1 MQELL
6 DKLRS
11 WLGADAV
18 VEGAFA
24 WDHLGHCTTGR
35 ERPIA
40 AVVYAR
46 NVDDIVTIV
55 GVAGQ
60 YRVPLYPI
68 STGRNWGYGNSPVT
82 DDCIVLNLS
91 RLNSI
96 VEPLDPI
103 TGVITIEPGVTQGSL
118 AEYLDTERLAFL
130 VPTSG
135 AGPSASIV
143 GNALERGHG
152 ITPIADHFGAVTAIE
167 AVLPDGSIYRSPHL
181 ALGAL
186 RGGQACKWGIGPYLD
201 GLFAQGSFGIV
212 TKMTLALARRPERIK
227 AFVCGIAN
235 ETTLEPV
242 IAAVQRIV
250 ENLPGVLG
258 GINVMNAH
266 RVLSMSAPYPRDG
279 VGPDGVIPAALLARM
294 RARHAVTP
302 WTVFG
307 TLYGTKGMVA
317 AAQREVRAAL
327 APFTSKLKTSRLT
340 FISPETAKLLHRM
353 ASKVPVVRQRLGRT
367 LSTLSSS
374 MTIVGGRPNR
384 TAMPLAYWRSG
395 RPVDISSPLDPGRD
409 GCGLIWYAPLVEA
422 KPEAVRRH
430 VEIVGE
436 LMPRFGMEPMIT
448 LITLSERCFVST
460 VPLLFDLGSA
470 KEAAAAQHCLAA
482 LLESGAE
489 QGFFPYRV
497 GSQSMEWLMAKA
509 PRYWRLVGELKRAID
524 PNGIIAPG
532 RYAPLDTGRD
542 QVAGLLGPS

>member
-68 STGRNWGYGNSPVT
+68 STGRHWGYGNSPVT

-91 RLNSI
+91 RLNII

-374 MTIVGGRPNR
+374 MTIVGG
-384 TAMPLAYWRSG
+384 
-395 RPVDISSPLDPGRD
+395 
-409 GCGLIWYAPLVEA
+409 LIWYAPLVEA